1 MIRIP
6 PEDNEVELYVTY
18 FWDRLAPSQEPHTPD
33 VTREIDLRKKPAYF
47 ARRQL
52 LRVKT
57 GAELAAWAEQWIDA
71 EDWRRGRDSVR
82 AWRYKARNKLVRPS
96 MREDTKRLL
105 DERAQALN
113 IPLWRYLHCLD
124 LSPEKLQQLEHQAG
138 LILDGD
144 P

>member
-18 FWDRLAPSQEPHTPD
+18 FWDRLAPSQQRPAPE

-47 ARRQL
+47 ARRHL

-57 GAELAAWAEQWIDA
+57 GTELVAWAEQWIDA

-82 AWRYKARNKLVRPS
+82 AWRYKVRNKLVRPS

-124 LSPEKLQQLEHQAG
+124 LSSQKLQQLERQAG